1 MPEPKHISVEE
12 AQDEGVYGTLHDT
25 IDNEAYTV
33 SGQGPETAKREREQ
47 LHELRHGQRL
57 ASQHEDDASSTQ
69 ETPSSAPAPKTS
81 KTSSS
86 SSGSG
91 GSAS

>member
-57 ASQHEDDASSTQ
+57 ASRHEDDASSTQ
-69 ETPSSAPAPKTS
+69 GRSSRS
-81 KTSSS
+81 KSPSSS
-86 SSGSG
+86 SKSSESSSSG

>member
-69 ETPSSAPAPKTS
+69 GRSSRSSASKSSS

-86 SSGSG
+86 SEQG
-91 GSAS
+91 GSS

>member
-69 ETPSSAPAPKTS
+69 GRSSRSSASKSSS

-86 SSGSG
+86 PEQG
-91 GSAS
+91 GSS

>member
-57 ASQHEDDASSTQ
+57 ASQHEDDASSSSRWSSR
-69 ETPSSAPAPKTS
+69 SSASKSSS

-86 SSGSG
+86 SEQG
-91 GSAS
+91 GSS